1 MSNGVRC
8 SCWKNRTIKRAL
20 SIGETISVAGGMSEV
35 GSLN

>member
-1 MSNGVRC
+1 MSNGVRY

-35 GSLN
+35 GCFN